1 MVADL
6 GDGLALSCDRGP
18 RQALRVE
25 QKAVDENELEDEGNG
40 EGEEFAAPEQRYELM
55 QVLATGRMGD
65 LRAAWDGPLKRKV
78 AFKRMGLDVAE
89 DHKLSARFLREMH
102 VTAQLEHPSVVPIY
116 ADEIAADG
124 IRGYAMRLVSGR
136 SLTKLIDEETRE
148 ARTRTSRKEQLALMS
163 RLEVF
168 LRVCDAVGYAHAK
181 GVLHR
186 DLKPENILLGG
197 NNEVYVMDWSISR
210 AQGFADYSSE
220 TPEATDATDDDDGK
234 RTRVGS
240 AVGTPAYMSP
250 EQAQG
255 KNDMLDGS
263 SDQFSL
269 GLILFELVT
278 LRRARSRAGVKETMK
293 SAALGTKQP
302 LEHIH
307 PVHQIPS
314 ELRAVIE
321 QATAPAVSDRY
332 ASVEALAEDVH
343 RYLRGQS
350 VSARKDTRLEGLQ
363 RYVRLHAGGTIESMV
378 IAIALGLSLSGL
390 AVLWGFHHAQVEAQ
404 HAQKIAALV
413 AQTGDTAQR
422 IDGHLQRVKELSRM
436 LAAQAASALS
446 QPYAGAATIELTDDF
461 DSAHPPEGAQRS
473 SIYGRAITVDEP
485 AFKLAPGVTRESVQ
499 GALYSL
505 AQLKDTFRAL
515 VRATLPDNG
524 ADVGDDEFR
533 KLVVGQRLPIL
544 RQFCSLAS
552 GLHEVYPGQGGLA
565 GDYDAR
571 TQPAYLLGA
580 ESQGPTFAKIFAD
593 AAASTDVLP
602 AISPIRDEGG
612 KLRGVCGIELPIAGL
627 RERFLSVQSRPGAL
641 EALLLDDDGHVIA
654 KSDGAPAEE
663 RWPEFTAAFD
673 WGNREK
679 PQLQHSGTVSLS
691 GHRLAAYAPLRATG
705 APIEFVRGWRYIV
718 IVDLDKLF
726 E

>member
-1 MVADL
+1 M
-6 GDGLALSCDRGP
+6 G
-18 RQALRVE
+18 
-25 QKAVDENELEDEGNG
+25 ENEFDSGNDG
-40 EGEEFAAPEQRYELM
+40 EAEEFAAPEQRYELM
-55 QVLATGRMGD
+55 QVLAKGTMGD
-65 LRAAWDGPLKRKV
+65 LRAAWDGSLKRKV

-89 DHKLSARFLREMH
+89 DRKLSARFLREMH

-148 ARTRTSRKEQLALMS
+148 ARTRTARKEQLALMS
-163 RLEVF
+163 RLEIF

-293 SAALGTKQP
+293 SAVAGTKQP

-321 QATAPAVSDRY
+321 QASAPAVTDRY
-332 ASVEALAEDVH
+332 ASVEALAEDVR

-350 VSARKDTRLEGLQ
+350 VSAHKDTRLEELQ
-363 RYVRLHAGGTIESMV
+363 RYVRLHAGGAIETIV
-378 IAIALGLSLSGL
+378 IAIALGLALTGL
-390 AVLWGFHHAQVEAQ
+390 ALFWGAHRAQVAEH

-413 AQTGDTAQR
+413 AQTSDTAQR
-422 IDGHLQRVKELSRM
+422 IDGHLQRAKEMSRM
-436 LAAQAASALS
+436 LAAQAASVLS
-446 QPYAGAATIELTDDF
+446 QPYSGASTIALTDDF
-461 DSAHPPEGAQRS
+461 DSGHPPEGAQRS
-473 SIYGRAITVDEP
+473 SVYGRAITVDEP
-485 AFKLAPGVTRESVQ
+485 AFKFAPGVTRESVQ

-505 AQLKDTFRAL
+505 AQLKETFHQI
-515 VRATLPDNG
+515 VRATLPDDG

-544 RQFCSLAS
+544 RQFCTLAN
-552 GLHEVYPGQGGLA
+552 GLHEVYPGQGGLSR
-565 GDYDAR
+565 DYDGR
-571 TQPAYLLGA
+571 TQSAYLTA
-580 ESQGPTFAKIFAD
+580 ADSHGPGFAKIFAD

-602 AISPIRDEGG
+602 AVSPIRDDGG
-612 KLRGVCGIELPIAGL
+612 KLRGVCGIELPIAEL
-627 RERFLSVQSRPGAL
+627 RERFLSIQSRPGAL
-641 EALLLDDDGHVIA
+641 EAFLIDDDGHVIA

-663 RWPEFTAAFD
+663 NWPELTAAFR
-673 WGNREK
+673 WANRDK
-679 PQLQHSGTVSLS
+679 PQLQQSGTALLS

-705 APIEFVRGWRYIV
+705 APIEFVRGWHYIV
-718 IVDLDKLF
+718 IVDLDKLS